1 MEVPMTEIRI
11 SGFGGQGVIRMGYI
25 IGKAAS
31 IFDNKFATLTQS
43 FGPEARG
50 SSCSA
55 QVVVSEDR
63 VLYPYVTIPHILVAM
78 SQEGYSRFESNL
90 SENGILLIDED
101 LVKPDP
107 ARTKIK
113 MYSIPATRISEE
125 MGNKIIA
132 NIVMFGFFAAVTG
145 LVTEDAARKAVSS
158 SVPKR
163 LVDLNLKAFERGYE
177 YGKEL
182 SSKQE
187 KKVNV

>member
-1 MEVPMTEIRI
+1 MTEIRI

-78 SQEGYSRFESNL
+78 SQEGYSRFEPNL

-107 ARTKIK
+107 PRAKIK
-113 MYSIPATRISEE
+113 MYSVPATRISEE

-145 LVTEDAARKAVSS
+145 LVTEDAARKAVSG

-187 KKVNV
+187 KRVNV